1 MKNVYGD
8 NATNLTL
15 SDNAYYAYSVTDP
28 LEIVEI
34 EQDDG
39 TFVYQM
45 SGAYNPSYLM
55 TEEEINLYLEEVA
68 AELREEIDE

>member
-15 SDNAYYAYSVTDP
+15 SDDAYYVYSVTDP

-45 SGAYNPSYLM
+45 SGAL
-55 TEEEINLYLEEVA
+55 TLHI
-68 AELREEIDE
+68 